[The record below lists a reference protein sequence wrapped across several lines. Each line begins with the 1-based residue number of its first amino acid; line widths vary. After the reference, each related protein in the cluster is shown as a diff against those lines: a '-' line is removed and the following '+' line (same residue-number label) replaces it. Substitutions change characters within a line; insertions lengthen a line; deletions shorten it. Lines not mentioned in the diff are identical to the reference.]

1 MSDKY
6 KWIRTAITVGG
17 LIVAISISYA
27 TLKSDVD
34 TVKATVKD
42 KLNKETFTEF
52 KDRQEKKFDEFK
64 ETQEAIKEDILEIK
78 LFNAKIEEQLK
89 QILKA
94 VNK

>member
-1 MSDKY
+1 MADKN
-6 KWIRTAITVGG
+6 KWVRTGITVGV
-17 LIVAISISYA
+17 LAFAVIANYV

-34 TVKATVKD
+34 TVKTAIKD
-42 KLNKETFTEF
+42 TLSKEAFTEF

-64 ETQEAIKEDILEIK
+64 ETQEAIKDDILEIK